1 MYLHDPV
8 WRIRNIKIR
17 CRIQIQVCLACFG
30 CGPKIIR
37 MKGLLIDLFYCFVQ
51 DDPKQESE
59 SCDEDSVEAEV
70 SIKIESDDLEL
81 EEKKEDNVSHVPI
94 KKVSDLVFFL

>member
-1 MYLHDPV
+1 M
-8 WRIRNIKIR
+8 
-17 CRIQIQVCLACFG
+17 
-30 CGPKIIR
+30 
-37 MKGLLIDLFYCFVQ
+37 Q